1 MAGMAR
7 RQILKHVLAKSI
19 RPIRMLRSKVAP
31 SPLRMTTSA
40 CRNTGT
46 DDSGWSDKT
55 TMQGQTSGSPFLCFP
70 LLSSAFLCFPLWR
83 SQTDRRYLATR
94 AYLSSFW
101 PVDATVA
108 VPIYPSRAHASV
120 AVLPRIIQSRMPK
133 LQTISHVEVVMILV
147 HLHQHKPQTGY
158 EYVS

>member
-1 MAGMAR
+1 
-7 RQILKHVLAKSI
+7 
-19 RPIRMLRSKVAP
+19 
-31 SPLRMTTSA
+31 
-40 CRNTGT
+40 
-46 DDSGWSDKT
+46 
-55 TMQGQTSGSPFLCFP
+55 MQGQTSGSPFLCFP
-70 LLSSAFLCFPLWR
+70 LLSSAFLCFPL
-83 SQTDRRYLATR
+83 
-94 AYLSSFW
+94 LSSAFLCGAPKQIGGILPREPTLVPFW

-133 LQTISHVEVVMILV
+133 LQQATRAVRYYYYCLSQTISHVEVVMILV

>member
-1 MAGMAR
+1 MAGATK
-7 RQILKHVLAKSI
+7 QPCKDKHPV
-19 RPIRMLRSKVAP
+19 
-31 SPLRMTTSA
+31 
-40 CRNTGT
+40 
-46 DDSGWSDKT
+46 
-55 TMQGQTSGSPFLCFP
+55 

-133 LQTISHVEVVMILV
+133 LQQATRAVRYYYYCLSQTISHVEVVMILV